1 MRMSYILRAGQGG
14 RTPGMV
20 FHILHKRIILILGT
34 SFLVV
39 MLVLLGFGYYLVT
52 PAKEGGHDKDYV
64 VTEGS
69 TLKKVACEL
78 EKEKIITS
86 SHLFILWARFR
97 GHGKDIKAGEYK
109 LGSGM
114 SPVEILNVL
123 TTGIVETH
131 AITFPEGFT
140 RRQIAKLL
148 GEKGLADRDA
158 FLSLTGQA
166 DVAMSYGISGPDL
179 EGYLYPDTY
188 RFAVGLPA
196 KSVIDTMVKRFQEKV
211 APLREKV
218 KQSGM
223 TMEEVVILASI
234 IEKETACAEERP
246 IIASVFLNRL
256 RKNMRFESDPT
267 VIYGLKE
274 FNGNLTRKDLV
285 EHTPYNTY
293 VIRGFPPGPI
303 ANPGIKAIEAVLFP
317 AKTEYVF
324 FVSKNNGTHYFS
336 TTFAEHNQAVQTYQK
351 NKTQTLNVE
360 P

>member
-1 MRMSYILRAGQGG
+1 
-14 RTPGMV
+14 MV
-20 FHILHKRIILILGT
+20 FHISHKKIILLTLGI

-39 MLVLLGFGYYLVT
+39 MLVLFGFGYYLVT
-52 PAKEGGHDKDYV
+52 PAKEGGHDQDYMV
-64 VTEGS
+64 REGS

-86 SHLFILWARFR
+86 SFLFILWARFK
-97 GHGKDIKAGEYK
+97 GLGKDIKSGEYR
-109 LGSGM
+109 LSSGM
-114 SPVEILNVL
+114 SPVEILNIL

-131 AITFPEGFT
+131 AITIPEGFT
-140 RRQIAKLL
+140 RRQIARLL
-148 GEKGLADRDA
+148 GKKGLTDSDE

-166 DVAMSYGISGPDL
+166 DVAISYGIAGPDL

-188 RFAVGLPA
+188 RFSVGLPA
-196 KSVIDTMVKRFQEKV
+196 TSVIDTMVKRFQEKV

-246 IIASVFLNRL
+246 IIASVFLNRI
-256 RKNMRFESDPT
+256 RKNMRFQSDPT

-274 FNGNLTRKDLV
+274 FNGNLTRKDLI

-293 VIRGFPPGPI
+293 VIRGFPHGPI
-303 ANPGIKAIEAVLFP
+303 ANPGISAIKAVLFP
-317 AKTEYVF
+317 AQTDYVF

-336 TTFAEHNQAVQTYQK
+336 TTFAEHNQAVQTYQRK
-351 NKTQTLNVE
+351 KRGSSIF
-360 P
+360 